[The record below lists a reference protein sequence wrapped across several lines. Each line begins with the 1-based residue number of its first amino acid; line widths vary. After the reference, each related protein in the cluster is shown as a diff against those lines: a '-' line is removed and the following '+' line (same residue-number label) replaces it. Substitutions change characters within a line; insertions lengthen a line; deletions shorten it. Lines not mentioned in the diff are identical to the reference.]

1 MTKLIVNGNTM
12 NHDFKYGNSILLDDL
27 GSEKERKKTQTKNRG
42 IKEKLIG
49 NRERE

>member
-1 MTKLIVNGNTM
+1 M

-27 GSEKERKKTQTKNRG
+27 GSEKEREKKKTQTKNWG
-42 IKEKLIG
+42 SKEKLIG

>member
-27 GSEKERKKTQTKNRG
+27 GSEKEREKKHKQKIGGVKKN
-42 IKEKLIG
+42 
-49 NRERE
+49 